1 MGRVNCTEN
10 VWLSKVPLVPLRQ
23 PFCEKQGFGKSPWL
37 RESVLRKKNRPRF
50 LREHLLGN
58 CRAPHARRHGRAVR
72 VLQSDRP
79 TVGHGRWA
87 PTGLFRPDRGAL
99 TIRRHPATP
108 HRQPA
113 QSVGL
118 RASRKVCAAVDT
130 DLDLS
135 GVRLPR

>member
-72 VLQSDRP
+72 PQNPARYLPGGLQIKPDIYQAVLNCYVAVLKTPLLMVHPSLGSQDKY
-79 TVGHGRWA
+79 WDE
-87 PTGLFRPDRGAL
+87 PDNL
-99 TIRRHPATP
+99 DNNVNRR
-108 HRQPA
+108 
-113 QSVGL
+113 
-118 RASRKVCAAVDT
+118 
-130 DLDLS
+130 
-135 GVRLPR
+135 